1 MSARTRVFTVVAL
14 AAAAAVAGTVGVTL
28 LQTRGETTTAPGA
41 VTKPRTGSPPL
52 ILNFGVR
59 EDPEARA
66 LYRAQSLY
74 AKGRRAEAARIF
86 GRYHSLEAQIGAAF
100 AGWPDGGLD
109 ELKRLVASHPQSSLA
124 ELHLGWA
131 FWQSGRNAD
140 AVAAWTKA
148 TELQPDSPAAVN
160 AANPLHPSMAPGLPY
175 IVTEL
180 SLPPALRTLRP
191 AEQLRALGQAAER
204 PDANA
209 KLLYGVALWNLEHP
223 ISAERQFLAAAK
235 LAPKDPM
242 ARTAAAVGAFSKAD
256 PVRAFGRLGPLTSVF
271 PKAAVVR
278 FHLGL
283 LLVWTRQVE
292 KARAQLRLV
301 VADDP
306 SSGYAQQAKTLITA
320 LSSGGTK

>member
-14 AAAAAVAGTVGVTL
+14 AAAAAVTGTVGVTL
-28 LQTRGETTTAPGA
+28 LQTRGETTTVPGA
-41 VTKPRTGSPPL
+41 VTKPHAGSPPL

-59 EDPEARA
+59 QDPEARA

-86 GRYHSLEAQIGAAF
+86 GRYHSLEAEIGAAF
-100 AGWPDGGLD
+100 AAWPDGGLD
-109 ELKRLVASHPQSSLA
+109 ELKRLVAAHPQSSLA

-131 FWQSGRNAD
+131 YWQSGRNAD
-140 AVAAWTKA
+140 AVGAWTKA

-175 IVTEL
+175 IVTGL
-180 SLPPALRTLRP
+180 SPPAAVRRLPP
-191 AEQLRALGQAAER
+191 AEQLRALAGAAER
-204 PDANA
+204 PDPNA
-209 KLLYGVALWNLEHP
+209 KLLYGVALWNLERP
-223 ISAERQFLAAAK
+223 VSAERQFLAAAK
-235 LAPKDPM
+235 LAPDDPT

-256 PVRAFGRLGPLTSVF
+256 PVRAFGRLGPLTGVF
-271 PKAAVVR
+271 PRAGVVR

-301 VADDP
+301 IADDP
-306 SSGYAQQAKTLITA
+306 SSAYAKQAKTLITA
-320 LSSGGTK
+320 LSSTGTK